1 MIKPRA
7 INLAVFVFFS
17 LAAAINIHDVSHA
30 SHQRA
35 MIASNIAKS
44 ERRENGRSIEST
56 PRTFC
61 DRCRRPAKVCVCQGL
76 PSECIATE
84 TQVLVLQHPGE
95 FRGRKTIST
104 TPLIPLVL
112 QNCSISVG
120 YSFEAEDLAPIRDA
134 LSRGQRPLLL
144 FPVLD
149 AISLDGKSLPEL
161 DEPNASSSEGNTTA
175 DASRL
180 LILVDGTWTQARR
193 MIRES
198 PSLIS
203 CCQKVEFT
211 SPGNSIYDAIRKE
224 PEEHCL
230 STLECCAQALLHL
243 EPDSANTHEAAA
255 HLMGALT
262 TLVKQQQQMRLD
274 PVPRHFE
281 TADRLFEKKRR
292 RFEIEREMFHDRSIT
307 KLEEDST
314 LRKL

>member
-1 MIKPRA
+1 
-7 INLAVFVFFS
+7 
-17 LAAAINIHDVSHA
+17 
-30 SHQRA
+30 

-44 ERRENGRSIEST
+44 ERRENGRSIQST
-56 PRTFC
+56 PRC
-61 DRCRRPAKVCVCQGL
+61 DRCRRKAKVCVCEGL

-112 QNCSISVG
+112 HNCSIRVG

-144 FPVLD
+144 FPGPD
-149 AISLDGKSLPEL
+149 AISLDGKATPEL
-161 DEPNASSSEGNTTA
+161 DEPNSSSSEGNAA

-243 EPDSANTHEAAA
+243 EPDSANSHEAAA
-255 HLMGALT
+255 HLMTALT
-262 TLVKQQQQMRLD
+262 TLVEQQQQMRLD
-274 PVPRHFE
+274 PVPRHSE
-281 TADRLFEKKRR
+281 TADRVFEKKRR
-292 RFEIEREMFHDRSIT
+292 RFEIEREMFYDRSIV
-307 KLEEDST
+307 KVEDGST
-314 LRKL
+314 LGKL

>member
-1 MIKPRA
+1 MIKLWN
-7 INLAVFVFFS
+7 INLAVFLILFLFS
-17 LAAAINIHDVSHA
+17 LAAAIKIPDAPHA

-44 ERRENGRSIEST
+44 ERRQNGRSIEST
-56 PRTFC
+56 SRTFC
-61 DRCRRPAKVCVCQGL
+61 DRCRRPAKVCICQGL
-76 PSECIATE
+76 PSERITTE

-104 TPLIPLVL
+104 TPLIPLVM
-112 QNCSISVG
+112 QNCSIRVG

-134 LSRGQRPLLL
+134 LARGQKPLLL
-144 FPVLD
+144 FPGPD
-149 AISLDGKSLPEL
+149 AISLDGKGTPEL
-161 DEPNASSSEGNTTA
+161 DEPNYSSSEGNAAA

-211 SPGNSIYDAIRKE
+211 SPGNSIYDAIRRE

-243 EPDSANTHEAAA
+243 EPDSANTQEAAT
-255 HLMGALT
+255 HLISALT
-262 TLVKQQQQMRLD
+262 TLVEQQQQMRLD
-274 PVPRHFE
+274 PVPRHLE
-281 TADRLFEKKRR
+281 PADKRFGRKRR
-292 RFEIEREMFHDRSIT
+292 RFEIEREMLH
-307 KLEEDST
+307 
-314 LRKL
+314 